1 MSLPLLVAA
10 MMIVVGVLVI
20 GSLLLLR
27 EQTDK
32 PTKHSFDESVPSHR
46 NCYDLCKDDSE
57 GTFEGCMALCEYG
70 WP

>member
-1 MSLPLLVAA
+1 MSLPLLVAGL
-10 MMIVVGVLVI
+10 MIVVSVFVI

-27 EQTDK
+27 ERTDK
-32 PTKHSFDESVPSHR
+32 PTGHSSGESVPSLR